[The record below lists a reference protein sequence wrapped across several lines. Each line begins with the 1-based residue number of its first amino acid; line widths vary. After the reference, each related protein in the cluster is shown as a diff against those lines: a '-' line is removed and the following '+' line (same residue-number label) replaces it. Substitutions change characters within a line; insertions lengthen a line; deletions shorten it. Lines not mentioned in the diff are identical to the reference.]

1 MYFVY
6 IPVNNEKYIT
16 EQKKKIINGGLGG
29 ICKGDIADNGFIACV
44 WSSPTEIQ
52 PRLLE
57 KGEISGLS
65 TVWFHVFSIYDIRVT
80 VFNRRGKTTAFLGGC
95 WCMWRSEMIS
105 PYLFV
110 AYLSLSFCCIF
121 SDLHSVQSFSLIE
134 QLLLLIMLANIAAPP
149 SPKGSSSEAKCKQGC
164 CICFI
169 SPVLKME
176 IINLKWLQCVIVLL
190 ILGSKIHALAIV
202 FWYCVPI

>member
-1 MYFVY
+1 M
-6 IPVNNEKYIT
+6 
-16 EQKKKIINGGLGG
+16 GG

-80 VFNRRGKTTAFLGGC
+80 VFNRRGKMTAFLGGC

-105 PYLFV
+105 PPHLFV

-121 SDLHSVQSFSLIE
+121 SDLHRVSCTV
-134 QLLLLIMLANIAAPP
+134 LLSNLTVTARIMLATITAPP

-176 IINLKWLQCVIVLL
+176 MINLKWLQCVIVLL
-190 ILGSKIHALAIV
+190 KLGSKIHALAIV